1 VDLDDAGHVQQ
12 CSTEIGSL
20 EPRHE
25 QVGTAQIGMPHVA
38 L

>member
-1 VDLDDAGHVQQ
+1 VDFDDARHIQP
-12 CSTEIGSL
+12 CATEVGSL

-25 QVGTAQIGMPHVA
+25 QIGTAQIGMPHVA